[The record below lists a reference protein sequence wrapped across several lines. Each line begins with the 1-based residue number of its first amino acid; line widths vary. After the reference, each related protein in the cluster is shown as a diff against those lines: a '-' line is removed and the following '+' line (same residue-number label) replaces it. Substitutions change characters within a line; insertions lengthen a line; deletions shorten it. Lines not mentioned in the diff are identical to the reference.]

1 MESSSAPGNAKPQL
15 GEIKPRAKLGLG
27 GPNTPPDFEGLITN
41 VTALAES
48 LRGIQEL
55 GVAQYTPVV
64 ETILRTR
71 SRDVRHIEH
80 TLDYL
85 LDFACHPAGLQL
97 YRRLCRHYWDIDP
110 AATAAYINA
119 YREMWDHEEEESQP

>member
-1 MESSSAPGNAKPQL
+1 MSPDQPQAYEDTL
-15 GEIKPRAKLGLG
+15 NNIMGE
-27 GPNTPPDFEGLITN
+27 N
-41 VTALAES
+41 
-48 LRGIQEL
+48 LRGLQQL
-55 GVAQYTPVV
+55 GVAQFTPVV

-85 LDFACHPAGLQL
+85 LDFACHPAGLLL

-110 AATAAYINA
+110 AATAAYVQY
-119 YREMWDHEEEESQP
+119 YREMWDSEDTEVEP

>member
-1 MESSSAPGNAKPQL
+1 LTAYAKPQL

-80 TLDYL
+80 TVLS
-85 LDFACHPAGLQL
+85 G
-97 YRRLCRHYWDIDP
+97 R
-110 AATAAYINA
+110 
-119 YREMWDHEEEESQP
+119 

>member
-1 MESSSAPGNAKPQL
+1 MS
-15 GEIKPRAKLGLG
+15 
-27 GPNTPPDFEGLITN
+27 TTDFEGTVTKL
-41 VTALAES
+41 TALAES
-48 LRGIQEL
+48 LRGVQKL

-64 ETILRTR
+64 ESILRTR

-85 LDFACHPAGLQL
+85 LDFACHPAGLEL

-110 AATAAYINA
+110 AATAEYVMI
-119 YREMWDHEEEESQP
+119 YRKMWDDGNDEKDEEEGTP